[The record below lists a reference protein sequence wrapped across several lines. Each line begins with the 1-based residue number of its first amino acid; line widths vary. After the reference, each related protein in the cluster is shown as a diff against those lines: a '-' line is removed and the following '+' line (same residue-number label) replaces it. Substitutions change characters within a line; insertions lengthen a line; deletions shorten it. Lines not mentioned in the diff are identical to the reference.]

1 MLAAGDDSDMV
12 VAYFAARNSLPRRA
26 AWQWFRWVTGLRLR
40 DFVSGFRL
48 YNRAAMQ
55 VASSADA
62 TLLDYQDIGT
72 LLLMRREG
80 IRITEV
86 ALAMHTP
93 KIDRSKIFRS
103 WANALRYM
111 AVSSLLSIAHGRH
124 ASAAREV
131 TKT

>member
-1 MLAAGDDSDMV
+1 MQPATAC
-12 VAYFAARNSLPRRA
+12 RA
-26 AWQWFRWVTGLRLR
+26 ALRLR

-124 ASAAREV
+124 ANATREV
-131 TKT
+131 AKT